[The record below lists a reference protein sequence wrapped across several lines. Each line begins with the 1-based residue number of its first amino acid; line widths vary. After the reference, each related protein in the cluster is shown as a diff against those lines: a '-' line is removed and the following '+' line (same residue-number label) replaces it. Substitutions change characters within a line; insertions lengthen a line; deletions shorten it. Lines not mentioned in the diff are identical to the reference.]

1 MTIVRDIARFDQPLT
16 LDSGAVL
23 PRVDVAYETYGELN
37 TAADNAV
44 LVLHGLTG
52 TQHAMGVSP
61 DSDRPGWWDAAI
73 GPGKAIDTERY
84 FVVSPN
90 ALGSYGGS
98 TSAASPDPNTNRA
111 YGSRFP
117 IATIGDSV
125 ESQVRLTDRL
135 GISRYRAILG
145 GCFGGFQA
153 MEWMARHPDR
163 VGSAVV
169 ISATPRTSAH
179 NTALWSVLRAAIRSD
194 PNWKG
199 GDYYDGP
206 APDAGMG
213 LAAMFGAL
221 FWMSREVF
229 ESKFGLR
236 RIASEEPA
244 YGFEPEYAVEE
255 FLEGVNRNA
264 AGRIDAN
271 ALLYLTRAID
281 YFDMSRGHVDLA
293 AAFSGYAAPSLLIS
307 YTGDWRYPA
316 EDMEEIAT
324 ALRSNG
330 TACRHETLDS
340 PAGHGGFL
348 YDTERLAPLISA
360 FLSAPEIIAQAS

>member
-1 MTIVRDIARFDQPLT
+1 MNTVRDIAHFDQPLA
-16 LDSGAVL
+16 LDSGAEL
-23 PRVDVAYETYGELN
+23 ARVDVAYETYGELN
-37 TAADNAV
+37 AAADNAV

-52 TQHAMGVSP
+52 TQHAMGLS
-61 DSDRPGWWDAAI
+61 SDTGRPGWWDSAI

-84 FVVSPN
+84 YVVSPN
-90 ALGSYGGS
+90 TLGSYGGS
-98 TSAASPDPNTNRA
+98 TSAASADPKTNRP
-111 YGSRFP
+111 YGSQFP
-117 IATIGDSV
+117 IVTIGDSV
-125 ESQVRLTDRL
+125 ESQARLTDAL
-135 GISRYRAILG
+135 GISRYHAILG

-163 VGSAVV
+163 VGSSVV

-194 PNWKG
+194 PNWNG
-199 GDYYDGP
+199 GDYYGS
-206 APDAGMG
+206 ASPDAGLG

-236 RIASEEPA
+236 RIDSDEPE

-255 FLEGVNRNA
+255 FLEGVSRNA

-281 YFDMSRGHVDLA
+281 YFDMSRGHTDLA
-293 AAFSGYAAPSLLIS
+293 AAFNRYTAPSLLIS

-316 EDMEEIAT
+316 EDMEEIAV
-324 ALRSNG
+324 ALRENSTG
-330 TACRHETLDS
+330 CRHDTLNS

-348 YDTERLAPLISA
+348 YDTERLSPLLA
-360 FLSAPEIIAQAS
+360 AVLNDPKTVVQAS

>member
-1 MTIVRDIARFDQPLT
+1 MNTIRDIARFDQPLT

-23 PRVDVAYETYGELN
+23 PHIDVAYETYGELN
-37 TAADNAV
+37 AEADNAV

-52 TQHAMGVSP
+52 TQHAMGTSP
-61 DSDRPGWWDAAI
+61 ETGRPGWWDAAI
-73 GPGKAIDTERY
+73 GPGKAIDTDRY

-98 TSAASPDPNTNRA
+98 TSAASPDPETNLP

-117 IATIGDSV
+117 IVTIGDSV
-125 ESQVRLTDRL
+125 ESHARLADKL
-135 GISRYRAILG
+135 GITRFHSIIG

-153 MEWMARHPDR
+153 MEWMARHPDM
-163 VGSAVV
+163 VGSSVV

-194 PNWKG
+194 PNWNG
-199 GDYYDGP
+199 GNYYNRD
-206 APDAGMG
+206 APDTGLG

-229 ESKFGLR
+229 ETKFGLR
-236 RIASEEPA
+236 RIEGDEPQ

-255 FLEGVNRNA
+255 FLEGVSRNA

-281 YFDMSRGHVDLA
+281 YFDMRRGHADLA
-293 AAFSGYAAPSLLIS
+293 AAFARYAAPTLLIS

-316 EDMEEIAT
+316 EDMEEIAV
-324 ALRSNG
+324 ALRENSTG
-330 TACRHETLDS
+330 CRHDTLNS

-348 YDTERLAPLISA
+348 YDTERLSPLLAA
-360 FLSAPEIIAQAS
+360 FLNDPKTVVQAS